1 MRDPKF
7 TYLSY
12 LAAAHGGTYDS
23 TMSYKAL
30 LFCPDEKTARVV
42 TQVLSELEFV
52 VEPCNE
58 PFAAVKRLMAEHFDA
73 LVVDCENEQNASL
86 LFKSAHNSG
95 GNQASLAVAVVEGQ
109 SGVAKAFRIGANL
122 VLTKPINVEQSKG
135 TLRVARGLLK
145 KGETAKA
152 SALRPMSEP
161 HEPGIPP
168 MPASL
173 TTPAPG
179 ISPSTMVASSSAFEL
194 EKEPTPQPE
203 PAEAALLESMPEPA
217 VPVPSKPSSWQPPFA
232 KPMAEPMTA
241 ALKQAAEATGKAS
254 VETPAATSTPT
265 SGFGSGT
272 AGAAAAPAKIAPP
285 MEEKIDELEEPVAT
299 PRFAQMKPS
308 TGPNKGLIAA
318 VAVVAIAAVGYF
330 AFTKLPA
337 GLVTSLIHKGAPAP
351 RAASAPVAPA
361 MPATQNALPA
371 ATPNGATPLASTT
384 LTPSTSASVN
394 TTAPAASN
402 PVPPPLQKPTPAPE
416 SVVSTPKKPS
426 PAIEPE
432 KETPSVVKTIDED
445 NPSDAIRVS
454 NQAPKVAAPKPV
466 PVEVEEPSAPGSL
479 DLASNSSNPAIAG
492 LVSTPVRVP
501 TGHAETVNVSQG
513 VSQGLLIKKVPPMYP
528 QQALQMRIQG
538 AVQLMAVISKTGN
551 ITNLKVQSG
560 DAVLVKAAMD
570 AVKQWKYKPY
580 LLDDQPVD
588 IQTQITVNFKLP

>member
-1 MRDPKF
+1 
-7 TYLSY
+7 
-12 LAAAHGGTYDS
+12 
-23 TMSYKAL
+23 MSYKAL

-152 SALRPMSEP
+152 SAPRPLSES

-168 MPASL
+168 MPAAL

-179 ISPSTMVASSSAFEL
+179 ISPSTMVARSSAFEL
-194 EKEPTPQPE
+194 EKEPTPQAE
-203 PAEAALLESMPEPA
+203 PAEAALLESMPEPT
-217 VPVPSKPSSWQPPFA
+217 VPVAGKPSSWQQPVA
-232 KPMAEPMTA
+232 KPMAEPMTS

-254 VETPAATSTPT
+254 VETPATTYSPT
-265 SGFGSGT
+265 SGFGSGA
-272 AGAAAAPAKIAPP
+272 AGAAAAPARIAPP
-285 MEEKIDELEEPVAT
+285 AKEKVDELEEPI
-299 PRFAQMKPS
+299 PSPQFAYARTS
-308 TGPNKGLIAA
+308 TAPNKGLIAA
-318 VAVVAIAAVGYF
+318 VAVVAIAAIGYF

-337 GLVTSLIHKGAPAP
+337 GMVTSLIHKGAPSP
-351 RAASAPVAPA
+351 RAASAPPVPSVPGTQSAV
-361 MPATQNALPA
+361 PAT
-371 ATPNGATPLASTT
+371 TPNATPLASTT
-384 LTPSTSASVN
+384 VTSPVPAAV
-394 TTAPAASN
+394 TAPPSV
-402 PVPPPLQKPTPAPE
+402 VPPAVQKSATIPE
-416 SVVSTPKKPS
+416 NAVPTPKKPS
-426 PAIEPE
+426 PVVEAE
-432 KETPSVVKTIDED
+432 KETPSVVKAIDED

-454 NQAPKVAAPKPV
+454 NQAPKAAAPKPT
-466 PVEVEEPSAPGSL
+466 PAEVEEPSAPSSL
-479 DLASNSSNPAIAG
+479 DMASNSSNPAIAG

-528 QQALQMRIQG
+528 PQALQMRIQG

-570 AVKQWKYKPY
+570 SVKQWKYKPY
-580 LLDDQPVD
+580 LLDGQPVD

>member
-1 MRDPKF
+1 
-7 TYLSY
+7 
-12 LAAAHGGTYDS
+12 
-23 TMSYKAL
+23 MSYKAL

-152 SALRPMSEP
+152 SAPRPMSES

-168 MPASL
+168 MPAAL

-179 ISPSTMVASSSAFEL
+179 ISPSTMVARSSAFEL
-194 EKEPTPQPE
+194 EKEPTPEPE

-217 VPVPSKPSSWQPPFA
+217 VPMASKPSSWQPPVA

-241 ALKQAAEATGKAS
+241 ALKQAAEATGKTR
-254 VETPAATSTPT
+254 VELPATTSSPT
-265 SGFGSGT
+265 SGFGGGIAGT
-272 AGAAAAPAKIAPP
+272 AAAPAKVAPP
-285 MEEKIDELEEPVAT
+285 VEEKIDQLEEPVAS
-299 PRFAQMKPS
+299 PQFAYIKPS
-308 TGPNKGLIAA
+308 NGPNKGLIAA
-318 VAVVAIAAVGYF
+318 VAFVAIAALGYF

-337 GLVTSLIHKGAPAP
+337 GMVTSLIHKGAPSP
-351 RAASAPVAPA
+351 RAASAPPAPSA
-361 MPATQNALPA
+361 PGTQSAVPAT
-371 ATPNGATPLASTT
+371 TPSATPLASTAVT
-384 LTPSTSASVN
+384 TQSSAAVA
-394 TTAPAASN
+394 APAASS
-402 PVPPPLQKPTPAPE
+402 PIPPAAQKPSPAPE
-416 SVVSTPKKPS
+416 NVAATPKKPS
-426 PAIEPE
+426 PVIEAE
-432 KETPSVVKTIDED
+432 KEAPSVVKTIDED

-454 NQAPKVAAPKPV
+454 NQAPKAAAPKPT
-466 PVEVEEPSAPGSL
+466 PEAEEPSAPSSL
-479 DLASNSSNPAIAG
+479 DLASNASNPAIAG
-492 LVSTPVRVP
+492 LVSAPARVP

-513 VSQGLLIKKVPPMYP
+513 VSQGLLIKKVPPLYP
-528 QQALQMRIQG
+528 PQALQMRIQG

-570 AVKQWKYKPY
+570 SVKQWKYKPY
-580 LLDDQPVD
+580 LLDGQPVD